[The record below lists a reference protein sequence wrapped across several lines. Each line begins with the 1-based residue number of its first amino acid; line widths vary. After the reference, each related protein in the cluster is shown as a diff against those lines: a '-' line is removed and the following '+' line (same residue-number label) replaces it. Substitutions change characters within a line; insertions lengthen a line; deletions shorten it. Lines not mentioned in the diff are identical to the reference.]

1 MLQACQTRHTVQV
14 SEAWTY
20 RKGLDSEFCKEQI
33 EKNIEI
39 MYDPNIVQYVIKNL
53 NEVLQNRED
62 ESNKCM
68 DM

>member
-14 SEAWTY
+14 SEACPY

-33 EKNIEI
+33 EKNIGI
-39 MYDPNIVQYVIKNL
+39 MYDPNIAQYVIENW
-53 NEVLQNRED
+53 NEILQTWED